1 MPNRLAG
8 EKSPYLL
15 QHAHNPVDWYPWGEE
30 AFAKARAHEKPI
42 FLSVGYS
49 TCHWCHVM
57 ERESFENERIAALL
71 NRDYIAIKVD
81 REERPDVDRIYMTF
95 VQATT
100 GSGGWP
106 MSVWLTPELEPFF
119 GGTYFPPENR
129 YGHPG
134 FASILGQIAEAWRN
148 NRAQIMESARDV
160 VEQLKKHSEV
170 AAPRRP
176 DAIDDDLLDGGFQV
190 FRRTF
195 DSQMG
200 GFGGAPK
207 FPRPSVLYFLMR
219 FYARTCNREAL
230 DAALLT
236 LREMAKGGMHDQL
249 GGGFHRYSVDE
260 RWFVPHFEKM
270 LYDQGQLATAY
281 LEAFQIT
288 HDPAYADTA
297 RRIFDYVLRDMTD
310 RDGGFFSAEDADS
323 VIDPEN
329 PAVKGEGAFYIW
341 SAEEIEALVPSPAA
355 EWFCHS
361 FGVADG
367 GNVANDPHQEFTGRN
382 ILYQAATV
390 AETAEQF
397 GRDEDEVRA
406 GIESASRLLLE
417 ARGRRVRPHLDDK
430 ILTSWNGLMIS
441 ALALGGTVL
450 EEPRYAKAARRAA
463 EFLVATMWREESGTL
478 LRRYREGEAAIPG
491 FLDDYTLLAQ
501 ALIDLYETQFD
512 LRHLELAIRLME
524 KAIEL
529 FGDAAGGG
537 FFSSG
542 ASDAGLVM
550 RLKEDYDGAEP
561 SGNSVAVLNLLR
573 LERIAG
579 RSDFGGAAEAALA
592 AFRERLSLAPAA
604 LPYMLAA
611 AEFAHSQPRE
621 IVIAGAR
628 ESPAT
633 RALVDELYRHFVP
646 NRVVL
651 AVADEAS
658 RAQLAEWNPAMAS
671 MAIEPVKAKAYVCRN
686 FACELPVSEPAEFAK
701 LLQLQC

>member
-30 AFAKARAHEKPI
+30 AFAKACAYEKPI

-71 NRDYIAIKVD
+71 NRDYVSIKVD

-95 VQATT
+95 VQATS

-129 YGHPG
+129 YGQPG
-134 FASILGQIAEAWRN
+134 FASILGQIAEAWRT
-148 NRAQIMESARDV
+148 NRARIVESARDV
-160 VEQLKKHSEV
+160 VAQLRKHSEV
-170 AAPRRP
+170 ASPAHPAP
-176 DAIDDDLLDGGFQV
+176 IDDALLDGGFQV

-195 DSQMG
+195 DSHTG

-219 FYARTCNREAL
+219 FYARTGNREAL

-236 LREMAKGGMHDQL
+236 LREMAKGGMNDQL

-288 HDPAYADTA
+288 REPAYAATA

-310 RDGGFFSAEDADS
+310 GDGGFFSAEDADS
-323 VIDPEN
+323 VIDPDA

-341 SAEEIEALVPSPAA
+341 SADEIRALVPGPAA
-355 EWFCHS
+355 EMFCHRY
-361 FGVADG
+361 GVADG
-367 GNVANDPHQEFTGRN
+367 GNVASDPHLEFTGRN
-382 ILYQAATV
+382 ILYQAATIE
-390 AETAEQF
+390 ETAEAF
-397 GRDEDEVRA
+397 GREPGEVRA
-406 GIESASRLLLE
+406 AIDEASRLLLA
-417 ARGRRVRPHLDDK
+417 ARGERVRPHLDDK

-441 ALALGGTVL
+441 ALALGGAAL
-450 EEPRYAKAARRAA
+450 RELRYGKAARRAA
-463 EFLVATMWREESGTL
+463 EFLIARMWDPEAGTL
-478 LRRYREGEAAIPG
+478 LRRYRQGEAAIPG
-491 FLDDYTLLAQ
+491 FLDDYALLAQ
-501 ALIDLYETQFD
+501 ALLDLYETQFD
-512 LRHLELAIRLME
+512 FRHLELAIRLTE

-529 FGDAAGGG
+529 FGDASGGG

-542 ASDAGLVM
+542 ASDASLVM

-573 LERIAG
+573 LARITG
-579 RSDFGGAAEAALA
+579 RGDFGAAAASALA
-592 AFRERLSLAPAA
+592 AFRQRLSLAPAA
-604 LPYMLAA
+604 LPYLLAA

-621 IVIAGAR
+621 IVIAGAA
-628 ESPAT
+628 ESAAT
-633 RALVDELYRHFVP
+633 GALVDELYRHFVP

-651 AVADEAS
+651 VAGDETV
-658 RAQLAEWNPAMAS
+658 RARLAAWNPAIAS
-671 MAIEPVKAKAYVCRN
+671 MAADPGAAKAYVCRN

-701 LLQLQC
+701 LIQLQF